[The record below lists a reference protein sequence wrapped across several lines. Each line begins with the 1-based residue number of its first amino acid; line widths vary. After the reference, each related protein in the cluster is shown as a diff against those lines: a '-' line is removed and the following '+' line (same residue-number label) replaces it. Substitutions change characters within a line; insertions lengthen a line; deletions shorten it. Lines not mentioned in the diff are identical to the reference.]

1 MGLTYQPP
9 LAGLGARL
17 LAVILDTLVAFAFM
31 LPGFLFIAYGVLLDP
46 SHPSIVAAAFGAS
59 LTFVLSMA
67 LLGVLF
73 VMWAQGQ
80 TPGKRILGL
89 RVIKLDT
96 GKPASFW
103 RMVLRDYIGKAIS
116 GAICYLG
123 FIWALLDSNKR
134 TWHDKIAGTIVVKER

>member
-1 MGLTYQPP
+1 MPAAPWGGPRGEAARPRSPSRARSGRHWMGLTYQPP

-31 LPGFLFIAYGVLLDP
+31 LPGFAFIAYGVLLDP
-46 SHPSIVAAAFGAS
+46 RNPSITAAAFGVM
-59 LTFVLSMA
+59 LTWVLSMA

-89 RVIKLDT
+89 RVIKLD
-96 GKPASFW
+96 
-103 RMVLRDYIGKAIS
+103 
-116 GAICYLG
+116 
-123 FIWALLDSNKR
+123 
-134 TWHDKIAGTIVVKER
+134 